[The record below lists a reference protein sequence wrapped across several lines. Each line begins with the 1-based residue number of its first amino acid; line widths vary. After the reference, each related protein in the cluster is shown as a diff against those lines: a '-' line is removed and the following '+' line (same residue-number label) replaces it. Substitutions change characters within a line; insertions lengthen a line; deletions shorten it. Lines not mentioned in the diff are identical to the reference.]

1 MKNLLIVH
9 ILVLIVILN
18 SCVTK
23 DSPQEE
29 TKQTVN
35 SLPLS
40 FGKPEEN
47 QQKPIIKVDK
57 KLLQGIP
64 AKELKACL
72 PLSIHGVSMLSPSSG
87 RSLVDGITITKTSAE
102 YVFPKGNMKIT
113 YMDYAGQAFSIADRY
128 IIPKNTEIGMDIQ
141 KIILPNGSG
150 YSRYSP
156 NEEMLNIYCLLE
168 NRVAVEIEAN
178 GTEEWFTNQSS
189 IIELIQADC
198 IVNKLKNTY

>member
-1 MKNLLIVH
+1 MKNLFIVH
-9 ILVLIVILN
+9 ILVLIVILT

-47 QQKPIIKVDK
+47 QQKPTIKVDK

-64 AKELKACL
+64 AKELKTCL
-72 PLSIHGVSMLSPSSG
+72 PLSVHGVSMLSPSSG
-87 RSLVDGITITKTSAE
+87 RSLVEGITITKTSAE

-141 KIILPNGSG
+141 KIILPHGSG

-168 NRVAVEIEAN
+168 NRVAVEIEVS

>member
-1 MKNLLIVH
+1 MKNLFIVH
-9 ILVLIVILN
+9 ILVLIVILT

-47 QQKPIIKVDK
+47 QQKPTIKVDK

-64 AKELKACL
+64 AKELKTCL

-87 RSLVDGITITKTSAE
+87 RSLVEGITITKTSAE

-141 KIILPNGSG
+141 KIILPHGSG

-168 NRVAVEIEAN
+168 NRVAVEIEVS

>member
-1 MKNLLIVH
+1 MKNLCFVP
-9 ILVLIVILN
+9 ILVLIVMLT

-23 DSPQEE
+23 DSPQEV
-29 TKQTVN
+29 KQTGN

-47 QQKPIIKVDK
+47 QQKPAIQVDK

-72 PLSIHGVSMLSPSSG
+72 PLSVHGVSMLSPSSG
-87 RSLVDGITITKTSAE
+87 RSLVEGVTITKTSAE
-102 YVFPKGNMKIT
+102 YVFTKGNMKIT
-113 YMDYAGQAFSIADRY
+113 YMDYAGQASSIADRY
-128 IIPKNTEIGMDIQ
+128 IMPTNSEIGMDIQ
-141 KIILPNGSG
+141 KIILPHGSG